1 MEVTSF
7 NPIEASESIIDSVE
21 RYLRSTFN
29 PRREV
34 IANEYLKALEIS
46 RNTNELGGSLFRQI
60 RRSFASGAPLQE
72 LYDRGVI
79 HSRLL
84 DFMDNAPYV
93 HQSKAL
99 QLTSKKRNVVIATGT
114 GSGKTESFLMPIVDS
129 LLKES
134 DAGELSPGIRAII
147 VYPMNALAADQLGR
161 FREVM
166 LKYPEITFGR
176 FVGPTKQTNTEA
188 VRENGEKPFQANE
201 RPSRD
206 EILENP
212 PHILITNYAML
223 ERLMLLPK
231 WQQMFT
237 RKLKW
242 IVMDE
247 VHSYDGTKGIEISLL
262 LRRLKVRTAS
272 SKGVQCIAA
281 SATLGNGSKED
292 ILRTCKF
299 ASVLFGEK
307 FEEGDII
314 LPEYSSEVAE
324 EPLVDI
330 FSIEERRNLEKYRHE
345 EVGTYHLFVKNPGG
359 AFICLSADHFKDV
372 PRMRLQQRKW
382 CPECDGVSRMVE
394 IGACRS
400 CGIEYLIAKNTNGE
414 LMPVDEFDEAARYYR
429 IISAQLP
436 DWPEDQREIRNVIL
450 DDDDEDSNHEAETAS
465 QSLWFC
471 PNCSKLN
478 TSDKCTK
485 CSKQLLVEVS
495 EELSLSRNGKLC
507 CNRCQSSGGRSAF
520 GAVIRP
526 VSGVD
531 ALTSVIST
539 ALYEHLPTNDKG
551 GAIRGG
557 RRKLLAFSDNRQDAA
572 YFAPYLEDSY
582 FDFLR
587 RRVIHE
593 AAKKLENSEIQSAP
607 FMMKDFA
614 ATMQKFYE
622 VAGQQDGDSTW
633 AWTWLRG
640 ELVSVDT
647 QQSLS
652 GTGLFRWFVPESKL
666 TKTLNYLES
675 KAISREHGL
684 VLVNAL
690 IESVAYDGAIE
701 LPDGVDASDPI
712 FAPKE
717 VLKKIYRT
725 GKRPS
730 NSAIA
735 WTSSAAQGNKRTS
748 MIERGLEIDR
758 ISATQILNDIWESLL
773 EDDVFND
780 EGAGLKTLANKIWRI
795 ETLNS
800 LSKSQNYCPVC
811 RKYSWWA
818 LPNGICVQKNCEG
831 ITTQKSPNLD
841 NQFRTLYQTLPLAA
855 LVASEH
861 TAQWT
866 PEKAEKIQNQFIK
879 GEINVLS
886 CSTTFEMGVDIG
898 EVVAVLCRNVPPTP
912 ANYVQR
918 AGRAGRR
925 AGDRSLVVTFARKRS
940 HDAQFAADPR
950 RLIQGRVPVPIINLE
965 NYDLVRRHIYALA
978 LSEFLRDRSLSGDTA
993 ISFFGQ
999 DENGEIASTNFI
1011 LWLQEKPKSLQD
1023 AITNLGLPA
1032 HTLEK
1037 LGIHDWKWVELLS
1050 HPDSN
1055 DRGGWLTA
1063 IGEMFSSE
1071 DKLLKDWIDELIKE
1085 LTNPS
1090 SRSNQLIDRLKQAN
1104 TVKENLQKRQLVELL
1119 ANGGVLPKYGF
1130 PVDVATL
1137 TPGYKSLQSGRG
1149 VGLELSRDLSLAL
1162 TEYAPGSQVVAGGKL
1177 LTSEGV
1183 KKPSH
1188 VDFGSLRWVAIT
1200 CDNCG
1205 WFFHK
1210 RAPFSDVDDDA
1221 LPTICGNCDVIL
1233 TADKKRFFIEP
1244 RFGFIASIDTKS
1256 AGSKSRPR
1264 RIASSKTYL
1273 STASGEDANWSF
1285 RNQHLSTSV
1294 SRDARLLTLSN
1305 SSYHFCSSCGFAT
1318 PIPTRRA
1325 ARANPPAA
1333 KHQDPRRE
1341 QECTSKTQLKR
1352 TTFGHEYVTDVLRI
1366 KFAME
1371 SLPNGVCGDISCLG
1385 ALESAAAALVSGAVR
1400 TLGIASF
1407 DLNSAVNSKNRTN
1420 EHRLMLFDTTPGG
1433 AGLAQAAD
1441 ERLEDVISEAIK
1453 LSLECQDCSEDSSCY
1468 SCIRTYGNQWRH
1480 EHLTRMSALAVLK
1493 VLK

>member
-1 MEVTSF
+1 
-7 NPIEASESIIDSVE
+7 
-21 RYLRSTFN
+21 
-29 PRREV
+29 
-34 IANEYLKALEIS
+34 
-46 RNTNELGGSLFRQI
+46 
-60 RRSFASGAPLQE
+60 
-72 LYDRGVI
+72 
-79 HSRLL
+79 
-84 DFMDNAPYV
+84 
-93 HQSKAL
+93 
-99 QLTSKKRNVVIATGT
+99 
-114 GSGKTESFLMPIVDS
+114 
-129 LLKES
+129 
-134 DAGELSPGIRAII
+134 
-147 VYPMNALAADQLGR
+147 
-161 FREVM
+161 
-166 LKYPEITFGR
+166 
-176 FVGPTKQTNTEA
+176 
-188 VRENGEKPFQANE
+188 
-201 RPSRD
+201 
-206 EILENP
+206 
-212 PHILITNYAML
+212 
-223 ERLMLLPK
+223 
-231 WQQMFT
+231 
-237 RKLKW
+237 
-242 IVMDE
+242 
-247 VHSYDGTKGIEISLL
+247 
-262 LRRLKVRTAS
+262 
-272 SKGVQCIAA
+272 
-281 SATLGNGSKED
+281 
-292 ILRTCKF
+292 
-299 ASVLFGEK
+299 
-307 FEEGDII
+307 
-314 LPEYSSEVAE
+314 
-324 EPLVDI
+324 
-330 FSIEERRNLEKYRHE
+330 
-345 EVGTYHLFVKNPGG
+345 
-359 AFICLSADHFKDV
+359 
-372 PRMRLQQRKW
+372 
-382 CPECDGVSRMVE
+382 
-394 IGACRS
+394 
-400 CGIEYLIAKNTNGE
+400 
-414 LMPVDEFDEAARYYR
+414 
-429 IISAQLP
+429 
-436 DWPEDQREIRNVIL
+436 
-450 DDDDEDSNHEAETAS
+450 
-465 QSLWFC
+465 
-471 PNCSKLN
+471 
-478 TSDKCTK
+478 
-485 CSKQLLVEVS
+485 
-495 EELSLSRNGKLC
+495 
-507 CNRCQSSGGRSAF
+507 
-520 GAVIRP
+520 
-526 VSGVD
+526 
-531 ALTSVIST
+531 
-539 ALYEHLPTNDKG
+539 
-551 GAIRGG
+551 
-557 RRKLLAFSDNRQDAA
+557 
-572 YFAPYLEDSY
+572 
-582 FDFLR
+582 
-587 RRVIHE
+587 
-593 AAKKLENSEIQSAP
+593 
-607 FMMKDFA
+607 
-614 ATMQKFYE
+614 
-622 VAGQQDGDSTW
+622 
-633 AWTWLRG
+633 
-640 ELVSVDT
+640 
-647 QQSLS
+647 
-652 GTGLFRWFVPESKL
+652 
-666 TKTLNYLES
+666 
-675 KAISREHGL
+675 
-684 VLVNAL
+684 
-690 IESVAYDGAIE
+690 
-701 LPDGVDASDPI
+701 
-712 FAPKE
+712 
-717 VLKKIYRT
+717 
-725 GKRPS
+725 
-730 NSAIA
+730 
-735 WTSSAAQGNKRTS
+735 
-748 MIERGLEIDR
+748 
-758 ISATQILNDIWESLL
+758 
-773 EDDVFND
+773 
-780 EGAGLKTLANKIWRI
+780 
-795 ETLNS
+795 
-800 LSKSQNYCPVC
+800 
-811 RKYSWWA
+811 
-818 LPNGICVQKNCEG
+818 
-831 ITTQKSPNLD
+831 
-841 NQFRTLYQTLPLAA
+841 
-855 LVASEH
+855 
-861 TAQWT
+861 
-866 PEKAEKIQNQFIK
+866 
-879 GEINVLS
+879 
-886 CSTTFEMGVDIG
+886 MGVDIG

-1023 AITNLGLPA
+1023 AISSLGLPA

-1050 HPDSN
+1050 SPDSN
-1055 DRGGWLTA
+1055 DRGGWLSA
-1063 IGEMFSSE
+1063 IGEMFTSE

-1210 RAPFSDVDDDA
+1210 RAPFSDVDDDS
-1221 LPTICGNCDVIL
+1221 LPTICGNCDLIL

-1273 STASGEDANWSF
+1273 STASGEDANWNF

-1305 SSYHFCSSCGFAT
+1305 SSYHFCSSCGFAS

-1341 QECTSKTQLKR
+1341 QECTSKSQLKR

-1366 KFAME
+1366 KFSME
-1371 SLPNGVCGDISCLG
+1371 SLPNCVCGDLSCLG

-1441 ERLEDVISEAIK
+1441 ERLGDVITEAIK